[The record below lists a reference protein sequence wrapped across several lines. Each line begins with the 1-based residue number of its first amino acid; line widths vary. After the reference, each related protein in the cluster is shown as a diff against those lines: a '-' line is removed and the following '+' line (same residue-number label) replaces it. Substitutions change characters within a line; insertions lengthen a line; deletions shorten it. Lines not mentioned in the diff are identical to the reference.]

1 MPFMAK
7 YCGYLLCDLISIVLN
22 NLSIIAASKTEK
34 KSRRFTAAC
43 DFLPTKTFGF
53 RSHSLEQIFR
63 SSTQSAFLN

>member
-22 NLSIIAASKTEK
+22 NLRIIAASKTEK

-43 DFLPTKTFGF
+43 DFLPT
-53 RSHSLEQIFR
+53 
-63 SSTQSAFLN
+63 